1 VSVEMTES
9 VDCIVI
15 GAGVVGL
22 AVARVLAQ
30 SGREVIILES
40 ADMIGTETSSRNSE
54 VIHAGIYYPV
64 GSLKAQ
70 FCIDGKNAL
79 YRYCAEHGVPHRRCG
94 KIIVATAEDQVPAM
108 HEIKKRA
115 AVCGVTDLEFLT
127 AEDATALEPE
137 LFCHAALYSPST
149 GIIDTHTLMLEFLGD
164 TEAAGGMIAYLSPV
178 ESGVVTDEGIV
189 LNVGGEAPM
198 RLLCRTVINSA
209 GIHAPHIAGLI
220 EGMPADKVPT
230 TYLTK
235 GNYYSLTGKT
245 PFSRLVYP
253 APTTQFLGVHITID
267 IGGQARFGPDVEHV
281 DTIDYDV
288 DPRRSDGFYE
298 AVRRYWPGLKDGA
311 LQPAYSGIRP
321 RISPPGKPVPDFLV
335 QGPNDHGVS
344 GLVNLLGIESPGLT
358 SSMAIADRV
367 VEVLGTRN

>member
-1 VSVEMTES
+1 MSVEMTES
-9 VDCIVI
+9 VDCVVI

-22 AVARVLAQ
+22 ATARALAQ

-40 ADMIGTETSSRNSE
+40 ADMIGSETSSRNSE
-54 VIHAGIYYPV
+54 VIHAGIYYPI

-79 YRYCAEHGVPHRRCG
+79 YRYCADHGVPHRRCG

-108 HEIKKRA
+108 HEIKERA
-115 AVCGVTDLEFLT
+115 AKCGVTDLEFLT
-127 AEDATALEPE
+127 AEDAKAMEPE

-164 TEAAGGMIAYLSPV
+164 AEAAGGMIAYLSPV
-178 ESGVVTDEGIV
+178 ESGAVTDEGIV

-209 GIHAPHIAGLI
+209 GIHAPRIAGLI
-220 EGMPADKVPT
+220 DGMPADKVPT
-230 TYLTK
+230 TYLAK

-267 IGGQARFGPDVEHV
+267 IAGQARFGPDVEHI
-281 DTIDYDV
+281 DEIDYDV
-288 DPRRSDGFYE
+288 DPRRADGFYE

-321 RISPPGKPVPDFLV
+321 RISPPGEPVPDFLV
-335 QGPNDHGVS
+335 QGPNDHGIS

>member
-1 VSVEMTES
+1 MTES
-9 VDCIVI
+9 VDCVVI

-22 AVARVLAQ
+22 AVARALAQ
-30 SGREVIILES
+30 SGREVIVLEG
-40 ADMIGTETSSRNSE
+40 ADMIGSETSSRNSE

-64 GSLKAQ
+64 GSLKAE

-79 YRYCAEHGVPHRRCG
+79 YEYCSEHGVPHRRCG
-94 KIIVATAEDQVPAM
+94 KIIVATDEDQVPAM
-108 HEIKKRA
+108 HEIKERA
-115 AVCGVTDLEFLT
+115 AKCGVTDLEFLT
-127 AEDATALEPE
+127 AEDAKAMEPE
-137 LFCHAALYSPST
+137 LFCHAALMSPST

-178 ESGVVTDEGIV
+178 ESGAVADEGIV
-189 LNVGGEAPM
+189 LNVGGETPM

-267 IGGQARFGPDVEHV
+267 IGGQARFGPDVEHI

-321 RISPPGKPVPDFLV
+321 RITPPGAPLCDFVL
-335 QGPNDHGVS
+335 QGPGEHGVH

-367 VEVLGTRN
+367 VEMLGTRN

>member
-1 VSVEMTES
+1 MSVEMTES

-220 EGMPADKVPT
+220 EGMPGDKVPT

>member
-1 VSVEMTES
+1 MSVEMTES

>member
-1 VSVEMTES
+1 MSVEMTES

-189 LNVGGEAPM
+189 LNVGGKAPM